1 MKITKLVLKNFMAYK
16 GIHEIDFNVAKHSP
30 LILFLGENGHGK
42 TTVQHA
48 FKWCLYEE
56 TKEKNE
62 RIPVVNLV
70 NRKSMV
76 SEEGNK
82 NFEMSVEMEWE
93 ESGDT
98 YNLRRTFQP
107 FEQGIPAPSARLRIN
122 GANPVPPS
130 AIPAYV
136 QRFLA
141 KEISHFFFFDGET
154 QDEFDKMTANHNSA
168 AFIRSE
174 IEKSLSIPVIS
185 DGINWLKLRQSE
197 ESLALIKANTHN
209 DKMRKAGLALE
220 GSRKELETV
229 REEGLKQVSIL
240 QETNKRIEMLE
251 GEVSNIDEAQEL
263 NSEIG
268 ILKGRVSTL
277 KDKRNEKLSLIKDLL
292 GDFYWIPL
300 AQQINEIFLSLTQ
313 QISKAQSVSQQN
325 QSLNSRI
332 NLLEQLRK
340 QDKCP
345 LCDSVH
351 EVTSS
356 KILQEIDKLKEGL
369 SDIDSN
375 DLELLQNR
383 LNSIKNI
390 GFKYEAY
397 VNVRDLQKDFD
408 ADGAD
413 LAIAMQNL
421 EEKQNQLAL
430 YGNTDIQKIVISMK
444 ALVSDAE
451 TAKKNIDQYKDDEIE
466 LKKKISK
473 LESDIGKGI
482 SPQKRVSHNAFSYL
496 VNLFEQAKEDYVN
509 LVRKQVQTYASETF
523 LKIISDKKYKGLQIN
538 ENFGVELILPDGKV
552 DPLRSTGQGKV
563 STIAL
568 VSGLIKTAMDEGF
581 ILMDTPFV
589 SLDLGH
595 RQAVCKWAVESGF
608 KVSLFMHS
616 GEFVWERDHEFFGDS
631 VGKIYRI
638 KKIDNDES
646 IIEMV
651 DA

>member
-1 MKITKLVLKNFMAYK
+1 MAYK
-16 GIHEIDFNVAKHSP
+16 GSHEIDFTVSNHSP

-62 RIPVVNLV
+62 RIPVTNLV

-76 SEEGNK
+76 SEEGNS

-107 FEQGIPAPSARLRIN
+107 FEQGIPAPRARLRIN
-122 GANPVPPS
+122 GGNPVPSS

-185 DGINWLKLRQSE
+185 DGINWLKARQSE

-240 QETNKRIEMLE
+240 QEINKRIEILE

-263 NSEIG
+263 NSQIG

-300 AQQINEIFLSLTQ
+300 AQQINEIYSSLTQ
-313 QISKAQSVSQQN
+313 QISKAQLVSQQN
-325 QSLNSRI
+325 QYLTSRI

-345 LCDSVH
+345 LCDSIH

-356 KILQEIDKLKEGL
+356 KILEEIDKLKEGI
-369 SDIDSN
+369 SEIDSYN
-375 DLELLQNR
+375 LELLQNR

-444 ALVSDAE
+444 ALISDAE

-466 LKKKISK
+466 LLKKISK

-496 VNLFEQAKEDYVN
+496 VNLFEEAKEDYVN

-523 LKIISDKKYKGLQIN
+523 LKIISDKKYRGLQIN

-552 DPLRSTGQGKV
+552 DPLLSTGQGKV

-595 RQAVCKWAVESGF
+595 RQAVCKWAVESDF

-646 IIEMV
+646 VIEMV
-651 DA
+651 GA

>member
-1 MKITKLVLKNFMAYK
+1 MAYK
-16 GIHEIDFNVAKHSP
+16 GSHEIDFTVSNHSP

-62 RIPVVNLV
+62 RIPVTNLV

-76 SEEGNK
+76 SEEGNS

-107 FEQGIPAPSARLRIN
+107 FEQGIPAPRARLRIN
-122 GANPVPPS
+122 GGNPVPSS

-185 DGINWLKLRQSE
+185 DGINWLKARQSE

-240 QETNKRIEMLE
+240 QEINKRIEILE

-263 NSEIG
+263 NSQIG

-300 AQQINEIFLSLTQ
+300 AQQINEIYSSLTQ
-313 QISKAQSVSQQN
+313 QISKAQLVSQQN
-325 QSLNSRI
+325 QYLTSRI

-345 LCDSVH
+345 LCDSIH

-356 KILQEIDKLKEGL
+356 KILEEIDKLKEGI
-369 SDIDSN
+369 SEIDSYN
-375 DLELLQNR
+375 LELLQNR

-444 ALVSDAE
+444 ALISDAE

-466 LKKKISK
+466 LLKKISK

-496 VNLFEQAKEDYVN
+496 VNLFEEAKEDYVI

-523 LKIISDKKYKGLQIN
+523 LKIISDKKYRGLQIN

-552 DPLRSTGQGKV
+552 DPLLSTGQGKV

-595 RQAVCKWAVESGF
+595 RQAVCKWAVESDF

-646 IIEMV
+646 VIEMV
-651 DA
+651 GA